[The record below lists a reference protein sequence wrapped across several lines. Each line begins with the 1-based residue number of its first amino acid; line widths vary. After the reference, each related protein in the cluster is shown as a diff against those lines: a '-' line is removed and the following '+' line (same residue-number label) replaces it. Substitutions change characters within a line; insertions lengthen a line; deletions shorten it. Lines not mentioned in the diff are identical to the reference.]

1 MGLTVVQRKNLAQF
15 VHDAMEMEESIY
27 TLGKMEEE
35 AQKQR
40 DQIISEANT
49 RWAEANEAK
58 REAEKEKNF
67 FTDSPEF
74 IKPKM
79 HPEKILPLT
88 IKKFFIWLLP
98 CAFATCIV
106 LSIAISIMSEK
117 GMEIETDKLVA
128 WVWASAAIASL
139 VIGIIMA
146 IREVTSAYKNEKSGL
161 EWKQK
166 EYWKAKREAEQKLL
180 RTRENVQQESENW
193 QRAMN
198 AAGLLE
204 KQIDTI
210 HRNRNE
216 ISARLSSLY
225 SFGLI
230 PPDYRQ
236 MDCVIMLNQIFR
248 NGLADDMRGAIL
260 LYEERVRHGEIVRGM
275 GTIARMLGRLSQEMS
290 AVTSRLERINENVC
304 SMSRNLQMHNDALL
318 RSNGKLLEE
327 MRSNRQA
334 TQELIEQTAI
344 GNYTSEQLL
353 KSQEKILYYQRLQND
368 GALPYVY

>member
-1 MGLTVVQRKNLAQF
+1 MELTVVQRKNLAQF

-40 DQIISEANT
+40 DQIVSEANA

-58 REAEKEKNF
+58 REAEQYKNH

-74 IKPKM
+74 IKPKI

-88 IKKFFIWLLP
+88 IKIFFIGLLP
-98 CAFATCIV
+98 CAFAACIV
-106 LSIAISIMSEK
+106 LGIVSGIMSEK
-117 GMEIETDKLVA
+117 GMEIESGKFAA
-128 WVWASAAIASL
+128 WMWASAVIVSL
-139 VIGIIMA
+139 VIGIIIA
-146 IREVTSAYKNEKSGL
+146 IREVTSAYKYEKSNL

-166 EYWKAKREAEQKLL
+166 EYWEEKRQAEEKLL
-180 RTRENVQQESENW
+180 HTRENVQQESENW
-193 QRAMN
+193 QRAMS

-210 HRNRNE
+210 RRNRNE
-216 ISARLSSLY
+216 ISEKLSSLY

-248 NGLADDMRGAIL
+248 NGLADDMRSAIL

-304 SMSRNLQMHNDALL
+304 TMSRNLQMHNDALL

-334 TQELIEQTAI
+334 TQELIEQTAV

-353 KSQEKILYYQRLQND
+353 KSQEKILYYQRLRND
-368 GALPYVY
+368 GALPEVY

>member
-1 MGLTVVQRKNLAQF
+1 MELTVVQRKNLAQF

-35 AQKQR
+35 AKKQR
-40 DQIISEANT
+40 DQIVSEANT

-58 REAEKEKNF
+58 REAEKEKNY

-74 IKPKM
+74 IKPKL
-79 HPEKILPLT
+79 HTGKILPLT
-88 IKKFFIWLLP
+88 IKWFFIWLLP
-98 CAFATCIV
+98 CAFAGCIV
-106 LSIAISIMSEK
+106 LGIVSGIMSEK
-117 GMEIETDKLVA
+117 GMEIETGKFAA
-128 WVWASAAIASL
+128 WMWASAAIASL
-139 VIGIIMA
+139 VIGIIIA
-146 IREVTSAYKNEKSGL
+146 IWEVTSAYKNEKSNL

-166 EYWKAKREAEQKLL
+166 EYWKEKRKAEQKLL

-204 KQIDTI
+204 KQIDMI

-248 NGLADDMRGAIL
+248 NDLADDMRSAIL
-260 LYEERVRHGEIVRGM
+260 LYEERVRHGEIVRGLDK
-275 GTIARMLGRLSQEMS
+275 IASMIGRLSREMS

-304 SMSRNLQMHNDALL
+304 TMSRNLQMHNDALL

-334 TQELIEQTAI
+334 TQELIEQTAV

-353 KSQEKILYYQRLQND
+353 KSQEKILYYQRLRND
-368 GALPYVY
+368 GALPEVY